1 MSFFAFVKATRPRTY
16 PLALSGIVVAN
27 ALAYSQIGNF
37 DTAQWVVFALS
48 LWVALGLQI
57 LSNLANDYGDA
68 IKGTDYHRIDR
79 QISQHH
85 FSPDVFKKIIIA
97 WAGFVFVCGVGL
109 LWLSFDNVLEFLLF
123 LAFGILAIFASML
136 YTMGKNPYGYS
147 GKGEIAVFI
156 FFGLLNVLG
165 GLYLQTQHIRISD
178 VLASVA
184 IGLLCVCVLMINNM
198 RDISA
203 DRLSKKF
210 TFVVKLGKERSSQ
223 LYRFLLLS
231 AFFLLLTFGVLKQ
244 NYYLLSIV
252 LLIIPITQHLSIIR
266 QYSDEVISEQAL
278 APQLQ
283 MIVIITVL
291 SSLILSTSVVIFNH
305 TLMNF

>member
-37 DTAQWVVFALS
+37 DKTQWAVFALS

-68 IKGTDYHRIDR
+68 IKGTDSHRPDR

-85 FSPDVFKKIIIA
+85 FSPKVFKKIIIT
-97 WAGFVFVCGVGL
+97 WAGLVFVCGVGL
-109 LWLSFDNVLEFLLF
+109 LWLSFNNLWMF
-123 LAFGILAIFASML
+123 LAFLVLGVLAIFGALL
-136 YTMGKNPYGYS
+136 YTLGKNPYGYS

-156 FFGLLNVLG
+156 FFGLVNVLG
-165 GLYLQTQHIRISD
+165 GLYLQTQHIRVSD
-178 VLASVA
+178 VLASLA

-198 RDISA
+198 RDIST
-203 DRLSKKF
+203 DRMSKKF
-210 TFVVKLGKERSSQ
+210 TLAVKLDKERISQ
-223 LYRFLLLS
+223 LYRFLLLT
-231 AFFLLLTFGVLKQ
+231 AIFFILTFGVLRQ
-244 NYYLLSIV
+244 NYYLLSTV
-252 LLIIPITQHLSIIR
+252 LLTIPIVKHLSIIR
-266 QYSDEVISEQAL
+266 QYSDETIHEKDL

-283 MIVIITVL
+283 MIVLITVL
-291 SSLILSTSVVIFNH
+291 CSFILSISVVIFN
-305 TLMNF
+305 